1 MANLRLYY
9 DSKTL
14 NMQVGVNVIIPENTW
29 GHSLADRPEGY
40 RYPVLWLQSGGGF
53 DYSDWA
59 RYTAI
64 ELYAAEVGIAV
75 VCSGTFCSA
84 YMDTVHGDFKYFS
97 TLSIETPKVVRHLF
111 PLDENPANNFL
122 AGFSMGGFGSL
133 KWLVRDPEQ
142 FGAIG
147 LFSGVKNIVELGPSM
162 GDLPNKAAI
171 TDTEVKRVEEDD
183 YMFSSAVGD
192 PGKLAET
199 ENDISY
205 MITKQLKSGKKFPK
219 AYMATGVEDTH
230 YLDNKYFI
238 EKYQDLGIDV
248 FKVIDHG
255 AHNWEY
261 CDRHVKNF
269 LDWLVAEGKLK
280 PVYSRNQE

>member
-1 MANLRLYY
+1 MANIRLYY

-40 RYPVLWLQSGGGF
+40 RYPVLWLQTGGGF
-53 DYSDWA
+53 DYTDWA

-64 ELYAAEVGIAV
+64 ELYAAEAGVAV

-97 TLSIETPKVVRHLF
+97 TLSVETPKVVRHLF
-111 PLDENPANNFL
+111 PLSEEPKDNFL
-122 AGFSMGGFGSL
+122 AGFSMGGYGSL

-142 FGAIG
+142 FAAIG
-147 LFSGVKNIVELGPSM
+147 LFSGVKNVVELGPSL
-162 GDLPNKAAI
+162 GQAPNRAAV
-171 TDTEVKRVEEDD
+171 TDTEVKRVEEDN
-183 YMFSSAVGD
+183 YMFPASVGD
-192 PGKLAET
+192 TKLLEET

-205 MITKQLKSGKKFPK
+205 MITRQMQAGKRFPR

-230 YLDNKYFI
+230 YLDNVYFI
-238 EKYQDLGIDV
+238 EKYRKLGIDV
-248 FKVIDHG
+248 FRVIDHG

-261 CDRHVKNF
+261 CDKHVKNY
-269 LDWLVAEGKLK
+269 LDWLVAEGKLR
-280 PVYSRNQE
+280 PVFPRNEE